1 MTPTTIENAED
12 FLRAMRENDEFRMA
26 ARRELLT
33 EELLAL
39 PRRFAQYAQTTDSKL
54 NRLGDDIGAVKG
66 LFMERTAREDA
77 PVIASEMGL
86 EWKKSLERN
95 EVVAIANEAGRK
107 GLASGISR
115 DNMRTFRRA
124 DLVIEAVDDDG
135 HIYYIAVEISYTA
148 DSRDTIRAIRHA
160 EYLTRF
166 TGTPAYAA
174 ISSVHI
180 DNRIKDILTENSPK
194 PLGVNQET
202 RVFWSRLPELEP
214 PE

>member
-1 MTPTTIENAED
+1 MTTIIENAED
-12 FLRAMRENDEFRMA
+12 FLRAMRENAEFRMA

-39 PRRFAQYAQTTDSKL
+39 PQRFAEYSKTTDRKL
-54 NRLGDDIGAVKG
+54 DRLSDNVGEVKG
-66 LFMERTAREDA
+66 LFMERVACEDA

-86 EWKKSLERN
+86 AWKKSLERN
-95 EVVAIANEAGRK
+95 EVVGIADEANRR
-107 GLASGISR
+107 GLASGVSR
-115 DNMRTFRRA
+115 DSMRTFRRA
-124 DLVIEAVDDDG
+124 DLVIEATDDG
-135 HIYYIAVEISYTA
+135 GRICYIAVEISYTA
-148 DSRDTIRAIRHA
+148 DSRDTTRAIRHA
-160 EYLTRF
+160 ELLTRF

-180 DNRIKDILTENSPK
+180 DNRIRDILTEDSPT

-202 RVFWSRLPELEP
+202 KVFWSRLPELER

>member
-1 MTPTTIENAED
+1 MAAIIENAED
-12 FLRAMRENDEFRMA
+12 FLRAMRENDEFRLA

-39 PRRFAQYAQTTDSKL
+39 PQRFAEYSQNTDKKL
-54 NRLGDDIGAVKG
+54 DRLNDNIGEVKG
-66 LFMERTAREDA
+66 LFMERAVREDA
-77 PVIASEMGL
+77 PVVASEMGL
-86 EWKKSLERN
+86 VWKKSLERN
-95 EVVAIANEAGRK
+95 EVVEIANEANRR
-107 GLASGISR
+107 GLASGVSR

-124 DLVIEAVDDDG
+124 DLVIEAIDDG
-135 HIYYIAVEISYTA
+135 GRICYIAVEISYTA

-160 EYLTRF
+160 EFLTRF
-166 TGTPAYAA
+166 TGIPAYAA

-180 DNRIKDILTENSPK
+180 DNRIKDILTEGSPK

-202 RVFWSRLPELEP
+202 KAFWSRLPELEP